1 MGINS
6 ILLFQRMFKNL
17 LLLIVLVGVIASLE
31 VPTRELQAVKG
42 AALMKKY
49 CALKVSKNG
58 RCGSRF
64 GRTRCPGKSENQ
76 VSCSRW
82 NWCGVSKLHRSTDQK
97 VYHTHKCAKV
107 VKKVTKKIVKK
118 GKKGKVV
125 KKRVTK
131 KVVKKL
137 VLKKKSAKK
146 SAKKVTAKK
155 SAKKVTAKKSAKKVA
170 AKRAAKATKGKKSSK
185 KVAKKGK
192 KSVKK
197 TKKSVKKAKKSVK

>member
-1 MGINS
+1 MG
-6 ILLFQRMFKNL
+6 
-17 LLLIVLVGVIASLE
+17 
-31 VPTRELQAVKG
+31 
-42 AALMKKY
+42 KKY

-107 VKKVTKKIVKK
+107 AKKVTKKIVKK
-118 GKKGKVV
+118 GKKSKVV

-146 SAKKVTAKK
+146 A
-155 SAKKVTAKKSAKKVA
+155 TAKKSAKKVA
-170 AKRAAKATKGKKSSK
+170 AKRSAK
-185 KVAKKGK
+185 KVTAKRSAKK
-192 KSVKK
+192 
-197 TKKSVKKAKKSVK
+197 

>member
-6 ILLFQRMFKNL
+6 ILLFQRMFKKSSFVNRPRRRHCFPR
-17 LLLIVLVGVIASLE
+17 S
-31 VPTRELQAVKG
+31 PNQRTTSCQ
-42 AALMKKY
+42 
-49 CALKVSKNG
+49 
-58 RCGSRF
+58 RCCSYEKILRF
-64 GRTRCPGKSENQ
+64 ESFQKWKMWFQIRQNQ

-155 SAKKVTAKKSAKKVA
+155 SAKKVTAKRSAKKV
-170 AKRAAKATKGKKSSK
+170 T
-185 KVAKKGK
+185 
-192 KSVKK
+192 
-197 TKKSVKKAKKSVK
+197 AKKSV

>member
-107 VKKVTKKIVKK
+107 VKKLILKKK
-118 GKKGKVV
+118 
-125 KKRVTK
+125 TA
-131 KVVKKL
+131 
-137 VLKKKSAKK
+137 KKSAKK

-155 SAKKVTAKKSAKKVA
+155 SAKK
-170 AKRAAKATKGKKSSK
+170 
-185 KVAKKGK
+185 
-192 KSVKK
+192 
-197 TKKSVKKAKKSVK
+197 

>member
-155 SAKKVTAKKSAKKVA
+155 SAKKVTAKKSVRKNKKAAAKK
-170 AKRAAKATKGKKSSK
+170 
-185 KVAKKGK
+185 AKKGK
-192 KSVKK
+192 K
-197 TKKSVKKAKKSVK
+197 A